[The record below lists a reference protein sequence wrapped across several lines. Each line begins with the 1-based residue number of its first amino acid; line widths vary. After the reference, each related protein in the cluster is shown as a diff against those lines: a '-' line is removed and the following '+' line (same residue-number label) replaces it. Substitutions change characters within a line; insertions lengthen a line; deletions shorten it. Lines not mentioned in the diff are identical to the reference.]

1 MKPRKVLVTGAAG
14 FIGYHVSKTLLKSGY
29 EVVGLDNLSDYYD
42 VELKKARL
50 SHILDQDHF
59 RFLKQDVSE
68 AAKMDRLF
76 RDEEFDAVVHLA
88 AQAGVRHS
96 LDHPF
101 VYVDSNLKGFTAILE
116 GCRHTEVDHLVFA
129 SSSSVYGANT
139 RQPFSEKHLV
149 DHPVSLYGATKK
161 ANEVMAHSYA
171 KLFGVP
177 VTGLRFFT
185 VYGPWGR
192 PDMALFRFAEGI
204 LQGRP
209 IDVYNHGDMW
219 RDFTYVDYVVEGIVR
234 VLEKPAKPA
243 RAWSSEDPDP
253 ARSSAPFRV
262 YNVGCGQPVRL
273 TDFID
278 AIEDV
283 LGMES
288 QRNLLPMQPGDVK
301 STFADTS
308 GLEEAVGYRPQVSV
322 EEGVRETLN
331 WYLQFYHQDSSHAK
345 VLVNAASQG

>member
-1 MKPRKVLVTGAAG
+1 VKPRKVLVTGAAG
-14 FIGYHVSKTLLKSGY
+14 FIGYHVSNTLLKSGY

-50 SHILDQDHF
+50 SLLSDQDCF
-59 RFLKQDVSE
+59 RFLKQDISE
-68 AAKMDRLF
+68 QAKMDRLF

-96 LDHPF
+96 LKHPF

-139 RQPFSEKHLV
+139 RQPFSEKHSV

-171 KLFGVP
+171 RLFGVS

-219 RDFTYVDYVVEGIVR
+219 RDFTYVDDVVEGIVR

-243 RAWSSEDPDP
+243 QTWSSEDPDP

-331 WYLQFYHQDSSHAK
+331 WYLQFYHEDSSHAE
-345 VLVNAASQG
+345 VLVNASSQG

>member
-1 MKPRKVLVTGAAG
+1 VKLRKVLVTGAAG
-14 FIGYHVSKTLLKSGY
+14 FIGYHVSNTLLKSGY

-50 SHILDQDHF
+50 SLLSDQDCF
-59 RFLKQDVSE
+59 RFLKQDISE
-68 AAKMDRLF
+68 QAKMDRLF

-96 LDHPF
+96 LKHPF

-139 RQPFSEKHLV
+139 RQPFSEKHSV

-171 KLFGVP
+171 RLFGVS

-219 RDFTYVDYVVEGIVR
+219 RDFTYVDDVVEGIVR

-243 RAWSSEDPDP
+243 QTWSSEDPDP

-331 WYLQFYHQDSSHAK
+331 WYLQFYHEDSSHAE
-345 VLVNAASQG
+345 VLVNASSQG